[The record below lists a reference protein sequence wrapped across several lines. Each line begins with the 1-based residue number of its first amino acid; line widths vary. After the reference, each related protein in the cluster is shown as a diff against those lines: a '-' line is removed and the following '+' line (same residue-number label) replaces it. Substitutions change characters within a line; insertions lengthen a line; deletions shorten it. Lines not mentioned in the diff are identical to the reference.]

1 MQLARVK
8 GTVVST
14 NKAEKLY
21 GLKLL
26 LVKPIDIDSTTIIGN
41 ISDGFEFIENTII
54 RLKCRDNK
62 KIVFETDS
70 IMMGFIDTWLNRDNM
85 AKL

>member
-1 MQLARVK
+1 MMVIIQPFQFI
-8 GTVVST
+8 
-14 NKAEKLY
+14 
-21 GLKLL
+21 
-26 LVKPIDIDSTTIIGN
+26 LVKPIDIDSATIIRN

>member
-1 MQLARVK
+1 MMVIIQPFQFI
-8 GTVVST
+8 
-14 NKAEKLY
+14 
-21 GLKLL
+21 
-26 LVKPIDIDSTTIIGN
+26 LVKPIDIDSATIIGN

-62 KIVFETDS
+62 KIVFKTDS